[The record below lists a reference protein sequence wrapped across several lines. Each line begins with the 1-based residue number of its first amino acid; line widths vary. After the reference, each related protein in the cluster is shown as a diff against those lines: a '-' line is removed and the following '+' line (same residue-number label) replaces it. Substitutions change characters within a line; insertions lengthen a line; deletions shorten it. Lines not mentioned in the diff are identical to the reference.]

1 MTFPEQKVSGQKTAN
16 ARWWP
21 FVALL
26 ALSILALIFI
36 WEFWESPIRQSKVLA
51 TMYVLGLALIL
62 ALVWLFAFSRLR
74 WRTRVLSG
82 AAIVL
87 TLALFA
93 ALFRVSGVSGDV
105 LPIIEW
111 RWAQQAPALSHAE
124 NAGAVAQENGERAWL
139 SSHDYPQF
147 LGPQRNGKIPGPR
160 LVRDWSKQP
169 PRQMWRQAIGAGW
182 SAFAVRGSSAI
193 TQEQRSGQELVVSYE
208 LHTGKVKWS
217 HSDEAHYHEVVAG
230 EGPRATPTIAGD
242 RVYTLGATGILNCLD
257 FATGKQM
264 WQKNIITDNEAKP
277 NSWGVSCSPLVF
289 DSLVVISAGGSNGRS
304 LVAYHSD
311 TGAKIWSGGDDRA
324 GYSSPLLAT
333 LAETPQ
339 ILIFN
344 QASVAGHDPHT
355 GKLLWQ
361 HPWPNEQPNVAQ
373 PLPLPHD
380 RILVTSGYGIGCKL
394 FEIKKN
400 GAGEFS
406 VHVLWETPRLK
417 AKFTNVIFYEGYVYG
432 LDDGVLVCLDLAN
445 GERKWKA
452 GRYGHGQIMLIDD
465 VLLIQEESGGLALVA
480 PNPERHTELTRFA
493 ALDDKTWNN
502 PALAG
507 AYLLVRNHRE
517 AACYEL
523 PMEQTQSR

>member
-1 MTFPEQKVSGQKTAN
+1 MSFDTSSNPEQKLVP

-21 FVALL
+21 LLCIL
-26 ALSILALIFI
+26 ALDIIALIFI
-36 WEFWESPIRQSKVLA
+36 WGLWTGPIRQSRVLA
-51 TMYVLGLALIL
+51 TLYAQGLALIL
-62 ALVWLFAFSRLR
+62 TMVWLFAFSRLR
-74 WRTRVLSG
+74 RRTRLLSG
-82 AAIVL
+82 GAIL
-87 TLALFA
+87 LALALFG

-105 LPIIEW
+105 MPIIEW

-124 NAGAVAQENGERAWL
+124 DAGAPVQENGELASL
-139 SSHDYPQF
+139 ASHDYPQF
-147 LGPQRNGKIPGPR
+147 LGPQRNGKISGQR

-169 PRQMWRQAIGAGW
+169 PRQIWRQAIGAGW
-182 SAFAVRGSSAI
+182 SAFAVRENSAI
-193 TQEQRSGQELVVSYE
+193 TQEQRGGQELVVCYD
-208 LHTGKVKWS
+208 LLTGKVKWS
-217 HSDEAHYHEVVAG
+217 HGDEAHYHEVVAG

-257 FATGKQM
+257 FAAGKQI
-264 WQKNIITDNEAKP
+264 WQRNIITENEAKP

-289 DSLVVISAGGSNGRS
+289 DSLVVVSAGGSNGRS
-304 LVAYHSD
+304 LVAYHRD
-311 TGAKIWSGGDDRA
+311 TGAKIWAGGDDRS
-324 GYSSPLLAT
+324 GYSSPLLT
-333 LAETPQ
+333 TIAETPQ

-344 QASVAGHDPHT
+344 QASVAGHDPVS

-373 PLPLPHD
+373 PLPLPHN
-380 RILVTSGYGIGCKL
+380 RIFVTSGYGIGCKL

-400 GAGEFS
+400 GAGELS
-406 VHVLWETPRLK
+406 AHLLWETPRLK
-417 AKFTNVIFYEGYVYG
+417 AKFTNVIFHEGYVYG

-452 GRYGHGQIMLIDD
+452 GRYGHGQILLIND
-465 VLLIQEESGGLALVA
+465 VLLIQEESGGLALVE
-480 PNPERHTELTRFA
+480 PNPERHNELTRFA

-523 PMEQTQSR
+523 PMEQTQLR